1 MDLVLSIRIPNQKE
15 KNVTD
20 LIYAGVGSRRTPYLI
35 LASMTSMA
43 LQMAQSG
50 WYLRSGFAEGADKA
64 FGLGAAQHSDATGQE
79 LFMMYLPWAGFNG
92 APVNDPS
99 FQVIEAY
106 DKIYRLARDH
116 HPNWHNLSD
125 GVKMLMIR
133 NAAIVAGPNLDSHAD
148 LLICWTPE
156 AKAGGG
162 TGHAIRVAKTLGVP
176 VFDLASDYDQR
187 AVVEFINDCEAK
199 HNQEL
204 EQQRFYAEAVVEALG
219 MANN

>member
-1 MDLVLSIRIPNQKE
+1 MTS
-15 KNVTD
+15 
-20 LIYAGVGSRRTPYLI
+20 LIYAGVGSQQTPSPI

-50 WYLRSGFAEGADKA
+50 WYLRSGFADGADKA

-79 LFMMYLPWAGFNG
+79 LFTMCLPWAGFNG
-92 APVNDPS
+92 APAQDPS

-106 DKIYRLARDH
+106 DEIYRLARDH

-125 GVKMLMIR
+125 GAKMLMIR

-162 TGHAIRVAKTLGVP
+162 TGHAIRIAKTLGVP
-176 VFDLASDYDQR
+176 VFDLESEYEQW
-187 AVVEFINDCEAK
+187 AVVEFINGCEAR
-199 HNQEL
+199 HDEEL
-204 EQQRFYAEAVVEALG
+204 EQQRLYAEARIESLG
-219 MANN
+219 MGNS